1 MITITDANYEEMV
14 QTDKLLVLD
23 FGATWCMPCKTVA
36 AILTELSETY
46 AESAVIGKVDVDDNP
61 DLVAKYG
68 IRNVPTIFL
77 VRNGEIVDKMV
88 GGCPKTEIVAK
99 IEANINK

>member
-1 MITITDANYEEMV
+1 MINITDANYEEME

-36 AILTELSETY
+36 AVLTDLSETY
-46 AESAVIGKVDVDDNP
+46 ADRVVFGKVDVDENP

-68 IRNVPTIFL
+68 IRNVPTIFM
-77 VRNGEIVDKMV
+77 VRNGEVVDKMV
-88 GGCPKTEIVAK
+88 GGFPKPDIISK
-99 IEANINK
+99 IEANLK